1 VNWTW
6 LADGTGIIAPGT
18 EEVYLVLQDRHKG
31 EVTGVRLTRY
41 LAHARKEEM
50 AGQLQPLRDGVRNVI
65 VMPLGRGPGRPAGEP
80 ELAALMET
88 AREYAEKYEAGGNL
102 VGYPA
107 WQREPLPLG
116 SYANHCPH
124 C

>member
-18 EEVYLVLQDRHKG
+18 EEVYLVLQDRHKS
-31 EVTGVRLTRY
+31 EVTGVRLTRW
-41 LAHARKEEM
+41 HASAPADE
-50 AGQLQPLRDGVRNVI
+50 ASGQLQPLRDAVRNVI

-80 ELAALMET
+80 ELVNLMEM
-88 AREYAEKYEAGGNL
+88 ARDYAERYEAGGGL

-107 WQREPLPLG
+107 WQR
-116 SYANHCPH
+116 
-124 C
+124 